1 MAEPARTSHARN
13 AMAAIM
19 IARHA
24 ASAACRDGSPALNSP
39 TDAATRSDSAEV
51 TVMTVCFELQNS
63 QKTSPEKRHAY
74 RPASGGSPASDASPI
89 PAGSRY
95 AASVRPATRSG
106 RSQAG

>member
-1 MAEPARTSHARN
+1 
-13 AMAAIM
+13 MAATM

-24 ASAACRDGSPALNSP
+24 ASAACRDGSPPLNSP
-39 TDAATRSDSAEV
+39 TDAATSSDNAEV
-51 TVMTVCFELQNS
+51 TVMTVCLELQNS

-106 RSQAG
+106 RSHAG